1 MNLILVSL
9 FIIAISLSCAKH
21 ESNRNTIPKKL
32 KPTTTARN
40 ASNFKHCPKPKA
52 KKPKIKYSKP
62 KTEGPETNYYPLCVP
77 AANLSK
83 KGTWTQ
89 KLSKLPPFTVSHMI
103 NLKKPKYL
111 KAFPVG
117 SKRYLYLLIENFNT
131 QLTKQTDLVRLP
143 KGRLNIN
150 IPKLYEDLK
159 GYVSKPYLRKKIVR
173 FFAELKHFMKI
184 ADKGDK
190 GKRTYFSDDFEI
202 TEEYSDLYEL
212 KLKFIYVKLEKV
224 CIVLCCHATK

>member
-32 KPTTTARN
+32 KPTSTARN

-52 KKPKIKYSKP
+52 EKPKIKYSKP
-62 KTEGPETNYYPLCVP
+62 KTEGPATNYYPLCVP
-77 AANLSK
+77 AANLSR
-83 KGTWTQ
+83 KGTWIQ

-111 KAFPVG
+111 ESFPVG

-159 GYVSKPYLRKKIVR
+159 
-173 FFAELKHFMKI
+173 

-212 KLKFIYVKLEKV
+212 NSKFIYVKLEKV
-224 CIVLCCHATK
+224 CIVLCCHRYQMIHWFVYYHY

>member
-32 KPTTTARN
+32 KPTSTARN

-52 KKPKIKYSKP
+52 EKPKIKYSKP

-77 AANLSK
+77 AANLSRK
-83 KGTWTQ
+83 RDLDTEIIKTA
-89 KLSKLPPFTVSHMI
+89 SIYH
-103 NLKKPKYL
+103 LK
-111 KAFPVG
+111 
-117 SKRYLYLLIENFNT
+117 R
-131 QLTKQTDLVRLP
+131 
-143 KGRLNIN
+143 
-150 IPKLYEDLK
+150 
-159 GYVSKPYLRKKIVR
+159 YVSKPYLRKKIVR

-212 KLKFIYVKLEKV
+212 KFKIH
-224 CIVLCCHATK
+224 LCEIGESLYSSLLPSLPNDTLF